1 MRTICVVLGI
11 LSLLASAV
19 TQGTAFTYQGYL
31 RQGGTPA
38 NANYDFQFSLWTTV
52 SGGSQVGATQTVTN
66 VSVQNGLF
74 TVSLDFGAVWDG
86 SDRFLQIAVRPAGSG
101 SYTTLSPRVKINPTP
116 YAIRAGVASPIGAAG
131 GDLSG
136 SYPNPTVARLQ
147 GRSVSSTAPS
157 SGQVLKWNG
166 SAWAPAADDVG
177 GLTLPF
183 SGSANV
189 PSGVAFFVLN
199 AATSSGTAVAGET
212 YSTSGVGVSGVA
224 NASSGFNYGVYGLSP
239 STNGTGVYGRASAST
254 GDTRGVFGNSESTS
268 GVGVYGRATTT
279 TGTTYGVY
287 GESRSTDGRGVFGVA
302 SADAGTTYG
311 VYGQSDSTV
320 GRGVYGWAAA
330 TSGFNYGVYGE
341 SRSTS
346 GRGVYGRAA
355 ATSGFNYG
363 VYGESRSTS
372 GRGVYGWA
380 TTTTGTTY
388 GVYGESSS
396 SAGLGVYGRAIAT
409 TGTTYGVYGQS
420 ESTQGFGGY
429 FVGKGAD
436 AVYVQNTGSGRGLQ
450 VVASADTALWAQ
462 TATGFAGVD
471 GRSARSGG
479 GIGVFGH
486 ATATTGEN
494 YGVYGRNNSPFGA
507 GVYGWASATSGGVY
521 GVYGQSNSPNGTGVY
536 GVAEATSGDTNG
548 VYGRSNSTAGT
559 GVYGVAAATSGDTYG
574 IYGRSNSP
582 NGTGVLGW
590 ATATSGVTYGV
601 YGQSDSPDG
610 VGVLGRAN
618 ASSGDAY
625 GVSGLSASTAG
636 RGVYGLASA
645 TSGVVYGVYGQSNST
660 AGTGVYGWATATTGG
675 AWGVRARTSS
685 SASNA
690 YGVRGETPSGSAGHA
705 VYAVGT
711 LAATGT
717 KSFQIDHPLSPETHY
732 LNHYCAEG
740 PEPYNFYRGT
750 VVLDAKGEAWVQL
763 PDYFGAINR
772 DPSYHLTPV
781 GAPMPN
787 LHVAVKV
794 QNNRF
799 KIAGG
804 APGKEVSWRIEAVR
818 NDPWVQR
825 YGYQTVQEKENEIKG
840 KYLHP
845 ELHGQPKEKGIH
857 YRPEPE
863 RTRNETS
870 KP

>member
-74 TVSLDFGAVWDG
+74 TVSLDFGTVWDG
-86 SDRFLQIAVRPAGSG
+86 SDRYLQIAVRPAGSG

-166 SAWAPAADDVG
+166 GAWAPAADES
-177 GLTLPF
+177 LTLPYHGHVNVQGGWAFAVVNTALSGESYGGEFVSF
-183 SGSANV
+183 S
-189 PSGVAFFVLN
+189 PQ
-199 AATSSGTAVAGET
+199 
-212 YSTSGVGVSGVA
+212 GVGLRSIA
-224 NASSGFNYGVYGLSP
+224 IAS
-239 STNGTGVYGRASAST
+239 
-254 GDTRGVFGNSESTS
+254 
-268 GVGVYGRATTT
+268 
-279 TGTTYGVY
+279 TGTTYGVWGKVNSPTGWAGY
-287 GESRSTDGRGVFGVA
+287 FEGRGHFSGNVGIGTTAPASLLHVQYASGQGGISSRGPKGDTLLPSTDGNA
-302 SADAGTTYG
+302 YISAVNTIFRDSANTERMRITGAGYVGIGTSNPTSRLHVVDSSTTG
-311 VYGQSDSTV
+311 TAVV
-320 GRGVYGWAAA
+320 GIAAA
-330 TSGFNYGVYGE
+330 TSGFTSGGDFTTMSPSGVGVVGFASASSGATIGVE
-341 SRSTS
+341 GQSSSPS
-346 GRGVYGRAA
+346 GRGV
-355 ATSGFNYG
+355 F
-363 VYGESRSTS
+363 
-372 GRGVYGWA
+372 
-380 TTTTGTTY
+380 
-388 GVYGESSS
+388 
-396 SAGLGVYGRAIAT
+396 
-409 TGTTYGVYGQS
+409 
-420 ESTQGFGGY
+420 
-429 FVGKGAD
+429 
-436 AVYVQNTGSGRGLQ
+436 
-450 VVASADTALWAQ
+450 
-462 TATGFAGVD
+462 
-471 GRSARSGG
+471 
-479 GIGVFGH
+479 
-486 ATATTGEN
+486 
-494 YGVYGRNNSPFGA
+494 
-507 GVYGWASATSGGVY
+507 
-521 GVYGQSNSPNGTGVY
+521 
-536 GVAEATSGDTNG
+536 
-548 VYGRSNSTAGT
+548 
-559 GVYGVAAATSGDTYG
+559 
-574 IYGRSNSP
+574 
-582 NGTGVLGW
+582 GW
-590 ATATSGVTYGV
+590 ATATSGAACGV
-601 YGQSDSPDG
+601 
-610 VGVLGRAN
+610 
-618 ASSGDAY
+618 
-625 GVSGLSASTAG
+625 
-636 RGVYGLASA
+636 
-645 TSGVVYGVYGQSNST
+645 
-660 AGTGVYGWATATTGG
+660 
-675 AWGVRARTSS
+675 WGKTLS

-690 YGVRGETPSGSAGHA
+690 YGVRGEEPSGGAGHA

-711 LAATGT
+711 LAATGA

-732 LNHYCAEG
+732 LNHFCAEG

-804 APGKEVSWRIEAVR
+804 APGKEVSWRVEAVR